1 MWEIWRGCRLQNQ
14 SFWKALARKKMWS
27 QVLIVKKLYL
37 GGSRLEFPAVLC
49 FYIWVLE
56 RGGHSRQSDY
66 NKGFSSPNLLSPFPS
81 SKYGRAVPT
90 HTGVSQVLYFP
101 FSWVSVC
108 SRDSSLPRLTLL
120 SPPIVRPLLRIVK
133 GGGEEKRTQG
143 QSFPN
148 PLFLAGVCIQAKE
161 RFTIILVHETIKEKK
176 NYRTKAYVFEVS
188 SCIS

>member
-1 MWEIWRGCRLQNQ
+1 MRVCGKFGEGAGCRIKVFGKLWPEKNVVAGTNRQKVV
-14 SFWKALARKKMWS
+14 FGR
-27 QVLIVKKLYL
+27 VKIGFSCCTAFLH
-37 GGSRLEFPAVLC
+37 
-49 FYIWVLE
+49 IWVLE
-56 RGGHSRQSDY
+56 RGGHPRQSDY

-161 RFTIILVHETIKEKK
+161 RFTIILVH
-176 NYRTKAYVFEVS
+176 
-188 SCIS
+188 